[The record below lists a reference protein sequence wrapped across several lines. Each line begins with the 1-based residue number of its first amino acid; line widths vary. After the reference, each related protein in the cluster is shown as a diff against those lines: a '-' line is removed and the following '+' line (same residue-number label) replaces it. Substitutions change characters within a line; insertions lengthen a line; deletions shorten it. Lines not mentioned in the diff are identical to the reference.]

1 MFKINLG
8 VPVHDVKACKEEEVS
23 CSHSQLQHSVPIS
36 DHIRASACLTPGDI
50 TLVTIVQGMGGPQSL
65 SGPCGKVKHLLSPSG
80 TEPRVL
86 VRPF

>member
-36 DHIRASACLTPGDI
+36 DHIRASACLIPGDI
-50 TLVTIVQGMGGPQSL
+50 T
-65 SGPCGKVKHLLSPSG
+65 PCNHCAGDGWASESVWTLW
-80 TEPRVL
+80 
-86 VRPF
+86 